1 MFNAYFIIFL
11 TTALSLTIFS
21 INCKNPH
28 ARLQTNFT
36 LVLTS
41 ASFKWV
47 INRSLPT
54 ISYMTSLDKYAIV
67 SIFFLCL
74 LCIWHAIVGTFWVEA
89 TAIKIDIAMFA
100 VFNLVFFIIHMVL
113 LIWLFR
119 AYKTIRDFEKIN
131 QNFIRGRKSS
141 SFLIMRST

>member
-28 ARLQTNFT
+28 ARLQTSFT

-67 SIFFLCL
+67 SIFYLCL
-74 LCIWHAIVGTFWVEA
+74 LCIWHAIVGIFWAPDVA
-89 TAIKIDIAMFA
+89 VNLDIIMFG
-100 VFNLVFFIIHMVL
+100 VFLFIFFIIHLVL
-113 LIWLFR
+113 LVWLFR

-131 QNFIRGRKSS
+131 QNFMRANLSS
-141 SFLIMRST
+141 HKI

>member
-21 INCKNPH
+21 IMCKNPH
-28 ARLQTNFT
+28 ARLQTSFT

-67 SIFFLCL
+67 SIFYLCM
-74 LCIWHAIVGTFWVEA
+74 LCVWHALVGTFWSEPF
-89 TAIKIDIAMFA
+89 AIQIDIIMFW
-100 VFNLVFFIIHMVL
+100 VFILIFLFIHLAL
-113 LIWLFR
+113 LIWIFR

-131 QNFIRGRKSS
+131 QNFIKESGLKANN
-141 SFLIMRST
+141 F

>member
-1 MFNAYFIIFL
+1 MVNAYFIIFL

-21 INCKNPH
+21 IHCKNPH

-67 SIFFLCL
+67 SIFFLCI
-74 LCIWHAIVGTFWVEA
+74 LCIWHAIVGKFWDEVD
-89 TAIKIDIAMFA
+89 AIRIDIIMFG
-100 VFNLVFFIIHMVL
+100 FFIVIFLIIHFVL
-113 LIWLFR
+113 IVWLIR

-131 QNFIRGRKSS
+131 QNFIRGYLRP
-141 SFLIMRST
+141 SFLKV